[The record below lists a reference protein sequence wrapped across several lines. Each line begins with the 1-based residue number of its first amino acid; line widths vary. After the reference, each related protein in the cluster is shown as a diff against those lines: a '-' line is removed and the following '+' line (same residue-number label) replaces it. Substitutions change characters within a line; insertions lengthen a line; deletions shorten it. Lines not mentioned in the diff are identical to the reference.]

1 MSDDFGDIEPED
13 SWDRDDAVVELVDN
27 LRRRVIALLLLAA
40 FDARLRLRLEMLR
53 DDLAHVLDRVRDGLL
68 DRVEDHP

>member
-1 MSDDFGDIEPED
+1 VTADFGDIEPED

-27 LRRRVIALLLLAA
+27 LRRRVVALLLI
-40 FDARLRLRLEMLR
+40 DVMDERLSVRLSMLR

-68 DRVEDHP
+68 DRIEG

>member
-27 LRRRVIALLLLAA
+27 LRRRIIAILLIHEIDERLH
-40 FDARLRLRLEMLR
+40 LRLQMLR